1 MVPNYFLSCEMQ
13 CVKNVNYIKTEN
25 IEIVQH
31 QHFVG
36 GLCFFSWQ
44 ALSRGSLRI
53 VTNYGRYL
61 RELGRGIPFTAEQ
74 PLSKSPF

>member
-1 MVPNYFLSCEMQ
+1 MQ

-36 GLCFFSWQ
+36 GTLFFQLAGSLSSPGDLCE
-44 ALSRGSLRI
+44 LSRIMDDIYANSAA
-53 VTNYGRYL
+53 V
-61 RELGRGIPFTAEQ
+61 
-74 PLSKSPF
+74 SPSQRNNPYQNPHFDTP

>member
-36 GLCFFSWQ
+36 GSLFFQ
-44 ALSRGSLRI
+44 LAGSL
-53 VTNYGRYL
+53 
-61 RELGRGIPFTAEQ
+61 
-74 PLSKSPF
+74 SSPMDL